1 MYANW
6 GHLTTL
12 QDKSTQYNPIIYTTG
27 TKKSKMNKC
36 RRYTIKSVTGCY
48 KENSLYKYCTSVE
61 KSQLI

>member
-27 TKKSKMNKC
+27 TKKSKMNRC
-36 RRYTIKSVTGCY
+36 RRYTIKIGNWLLQR
-48 KENSLYKYCTSVE
+48 KQSLQVLYIS
-61 KSQLI
+61 